1 MIIEKK
7 FKKALLEKK
16 ISQQLN
22 GKNVTEIKTSIFPSS
37 KEIKEINLKESL
49 KNTGVLSPE
58 TEEHLTV
65 RKLPKISDEKY
76 YEIQNNIIKNDELK
90 ELYDQLNNKEI
101 DFKYSGCKGSV
112 GGISPLTYLIETF
125 FIQIKKRKKKW
136 KKNIIY

>member
-1 MIIEKK
+1 MNQTNTKFFFNDNFLNEMIIEKK

-65 RKLPKISDEKY
+65 RKLPK
-76 YEIQNNIIKNDELK
+76 NI
-90 ELYDQLNNKEI
+90 
-101 DFKYSGCKGSV
+101 
-112 GGISPLTYLIETF
+112 
-125 FIQIKKRKKKW
+125 R
-136 KKNIIY
+136 